1 MPVLSDFL
9 RKRRRRPRRLQAD
22 SSKSNPKNNNSN
34 KMSTASSGKSQRGRA
49 SSLTSINNFEHLASV
64 EKAGWLNK
72 WTNYLK
78 GYRQRWF
85 VLDSNATL
93 SYYSYRDIK

>member
-1 MPVLSDFL
+1 
-9 RKRRRRPRRLQAD
+9 
-22 SSKSNPKNNNSN
+22 
-34 KMSTASSGKSQRGRA
+34 MSTASSGKSQRGRA